1 MKSILVIGMGHF
13 GRQLA
18 ERMQALGND
27 VMVVDRNAAIIEE
40 IAHKFTDSQIGDC
53 CNETVLYN
61 LGINNFDL
69 CFVTIG
75 EDFQA
80 SLEITTMLKE
90 AGASHVISKAS
101 TDRQAKLL
109 MRIGADEVVYPEREI
124 ADKLA
129 VRYNANNIFDFIQL
143 TSEYSIFEIPIPEK
157 WEGRSVSELD
167 VRVRYGVNIIAVKQ
181 GNSLNIT
188 PGAGYIFE
196 HGDHLVVVG
205 KASDVF
211 RLGGK
216 SKPRDF

>member
-53 CNETVLYN
+53 CNETVLHN
-61 LGINNFDL
+61 LGINNFDI

-75 EDFQA
+75 DDFQA
-80 SLEITTMLKE
+80 SLEITATLKE
-90 AGASHVISKAS
+90 AGAAHVVSKAS

-109 MRIGADEVVYPEREI
+109 MRIGADEVVYPEREV

-157 WEGRSVSELD
+157 WAERSVAELN

-188 PGAGYIFE
+188 PGAGYIFQQ
-196 HGDHLVVVG
+196 GDHLIIVG
-205 KASDVF
+205 KAGDVF

-216 SKPRDF
+216 SK